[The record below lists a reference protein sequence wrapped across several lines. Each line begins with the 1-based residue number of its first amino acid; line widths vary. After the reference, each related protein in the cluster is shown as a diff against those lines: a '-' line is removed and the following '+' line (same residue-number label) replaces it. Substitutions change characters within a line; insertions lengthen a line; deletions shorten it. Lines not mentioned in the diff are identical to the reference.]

1 MAVVECA
8 CVPCL
13 MLFVCSSGSVNE
25 EESNDAGAE
34 SERVEEG
41 SDAAAESR
49 WLLLNVHVYRV

>member
-1 MAVVECA
+1 
-8 CVPCL
+8 